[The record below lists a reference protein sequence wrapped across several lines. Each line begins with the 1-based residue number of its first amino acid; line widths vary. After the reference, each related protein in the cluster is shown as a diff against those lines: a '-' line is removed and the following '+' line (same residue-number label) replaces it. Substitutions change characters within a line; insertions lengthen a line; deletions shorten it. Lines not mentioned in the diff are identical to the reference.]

1 MGFSVYIIS
10 TFTQGMFNEII
21 YAENVLNSLLPASRL
36 QDGPPANLL
45 IAAKNWSQLVWE
57 MAQQLGPMP
66 LSAEQI
72 SLGTSLV
79 QHPVFVCGVHRSGTT
94 LVRNLLDGHPRLVV
108 LPSEGTYYTN
118 LEHQLQQLPQ
128 DRWANYLGTE
138 WLRRLANP
146 INQAPYW
153 LRGRTNTDTSPYVD
167 FARYLLSWWQI
178 LPHTAGTTWP
188 HQAIML
194 AYASSTNNLGAK
206 LWVDKTPTNE
216 RFIERIW
223 EEFPSARI
231 IHVVREPVATLTSRR
246 VMEPAIALRLALK
259 FLRVSYQIA
268 IEESAFNDGKYLLL
282 KYEQLCD
289 NPGAVIN
296 ELTDFL
302 EIENSDSLT
311 NATVAGIAA
320 KANSSFNGKTA
331 SGPILKPGQ
340 HRQKEVFTANELRLI
355 IACIGNAANKLRY
368 KLPRMSLVTR
378 LFLRLKLLLS

>member
-1 MGFSVYIIS
+1 
-10 TFTQGMFNEII
+10 MFNEII
-21 YAENVLNSLLPASRL
+21 DAENVLNNLLPAKRL
-36 QDGPPANLL
+36 QNGPTAHLL
-45 IAAKNWSQLVWE
+45 IAAKNWSMLVWE
-57 MAQQLGPMP
+57 MAEQLGPIP
-66 LSAEQI
+66 LSVEQVSQGI
-72 SLGTSLV
+72 NLI

-94 LVRNLLDGHPRLVV
+94 LVRNLLDGHPQLVV

-128 DRWANYLGTE
+128 NKWAAYLGTE
-138 WLRRLANP
+138 WLRRLVNP

-153 LRGRTNTDTSPYVD
+153 LLGRTGTDTSPYVD
-167 FARYLLSWWQI
+167 FARYLLAWWQT
-178 LPHTAGTTWP
+178 LPHSVGTTWP

-194 AYASSTNNLGAK
+194 AYASSTNNLSAK

-246 VMEPAIALRLALK
+246 VMEPAITLRLALK

-268 IEESAFNDGKYLLL
+268 IEESVLNDGKFLLL

-289 NPGAVIN
+289 NPGVVIN

-302 EIENSDSLT
+302 EIENSDLLT

-320 KANSSFNGKTA
+320 KANSSFNGDNT
-331 SGPILKPGQ
+331 SGAILRPVQ
-340 HRQKEVFTANELRLI
+340 HQQKEVFTANELRLI
-355 IACIGNAANKLRY
+355 AANIGNAANKLGY
-368 KLPRMSLVTR
+368 KLPGMPPTER
-378 LFLRLKLLLS
+378 LFLKLKLLLC

>member
-1 MGFSVYIIS
+1 
-10 TFTQGMFNEII
+10 MFNEII
-21 YAENVLNSLLPASRL
+21 DVENVLNNLLPVTRL
-36 QDGPPANLL
+36 QEGPPASLL

-57 MAQQLGPMP
+57 MAEQLGPIP

-72 SLGTSLV
+72 SLGINLV

-94 LVRNLLDGHPRLVV
+94 LVRNLLDDHPQLVV

-118 LEHQLQQLPQ
+118 LEHKLLKLPQ
-128 DRWANYLGTE
+128 NKWAAYLGTE

-153 LRGRTNTDTSPYVD
+153 LLGCTDQTVSPYVD
-167 FARYLLSWWQI
+167 FARYLLAWWQT
-178 LPHTAGTTWP
+178 LPHTAETTWP

-223 EEFPSARI
+223 EEFTSALI

-246 VMEPAIALRLALK
+246 IMEPAISLRLAVR
-259 FLRVSYQIA
+259 FLRISYQIA
-268 IEESAFNDGKYLLL
+268 SEESAFNNGKFLLL

-289 NPGAVIN
+289 NPGVVIN

-311 NATVAGIAA
+311 YATVAGIAA
-320 KANSSFNGKTA
+320 KANSSFNGDAT
-331 SGPILKPGQ
+331 SGAILKPGQ
-340 HRQKEVFTANELRLI
+340 HRQKKVFTANELRLI
-355 IACIGNAANKLRY
+355 AANIGNAANKLGY
-368 KLPRMSLVTR
+368 KQPGMSLVTK
-378 LFLRLKLLLS
+378 LFLRLKILLSAG

>member
-1 MGFSVYIIS
+1 
-10 TFTQGMFNEII
+10 MFNEII
-21 YAENVLNSLLPASRL
+21 KAENVLNGLLPATRL
-36 QDGPPANLL
+36 QEGPPAQLL

-57 MAQQLGPMP
+57 MAEQLGPIT
-66 LSAEQI
+66 LSTEQI
-72 SLGTSLV
+72 SQGMNLI

-94 LVRNLLDGHPRLVV
+94 LVRNLLDGHPQLVV

-118 LEHQLQQLPQ
+118 LEHQLQQLP
-128 DRWANYLGTE
+128 RNKWAAYLGTE

-153 LRGRTNTDTSPYVD
+153 LLGRTSIDASPYVN
-167 FARYLLSWWQI
+167 FARYLLAWWQA
-178 LPHTAGTTWP
+178 LPHNVGTTWP
-188 HQAIML
+188 HQAVML
-194 AYASSTNNLGAK
+194 SYASITNNLSAK

-231 IHVVREPVATLTSRR
+231 IHVIREPVATLTSRR
-246 VMEPAIALRLALK
+246 VMEPAITLRLALK

-289 NPGAVIN
+289 DPGAVIN
-296 ELTDFL
+296 ELIDFL
-302 EIENSDSLT
+302 KIENSASLT

-320 KANSSFNGKTA
+320 KANSSFNGDTA
-331 SGPILKPGQ
+331 SGAILKSGQ

-355 IACIGNAANKLRY
+355 AANIGKPANKLGY
-368 KLPRMSLVTR
+368 KLPGMSPVAR
-378 LFLRLKLLLS
+378 LFLKLKLLLS